1 MVHSPAPIPPFS
13 DAVRFHGHTCPGLA
27 LGYRAALVAL
37 EELRSDPAHDEE
49 LVAIVENDACGIDAL
64 QVVTGCTAGKGNL
77 LFLDYGKHVYTLINR
92 RNGKAVRVATK
103 PSFSTASL
111 DPEFSDLRTKATSD
125 NATAG
130 DMEQFEKHRDAVI
143 HGILTIPYHDI
154 FSVRRV
160 DIQIPVPAKIYKS
173 VPCDCCGEMV
183 SEHRVITISGKTL
196 CIPCSGKKDPCQ

>member
-1 MVHSPAPIPPFS
+1 MVHSPAPIPSFS
-13 DAVRFHGHTCPGLA
+13 DAVKFHGHTCPGLA
-27 LGYRAALVAL
+27 LGYRASLIAL
-37 EELRSDPAHDEE
+37 EELRSDPSHDEE

-92 RNGKAVRVATK
+92 QNGKAVRVATK

-111 DPEFSDLRTKATSD
+111 DPAFGDIRAKVMTGSAT
-125 NATAG
+125 NEE
-130 DMEQFEKHRDAVI
+130 MEQFEKHRDAVC
-143 HGILTIPYHDI
+143 HAILTIPYHDI

-160 DIQIPVPAKIYKS
+160 DVQVPVPAKIFKS

-183 SEHRVITISGKTL
+183 SEHRVVNAGGKTL
-196 CIPCSGKKDPCQ
+196 CIPCSEKKE